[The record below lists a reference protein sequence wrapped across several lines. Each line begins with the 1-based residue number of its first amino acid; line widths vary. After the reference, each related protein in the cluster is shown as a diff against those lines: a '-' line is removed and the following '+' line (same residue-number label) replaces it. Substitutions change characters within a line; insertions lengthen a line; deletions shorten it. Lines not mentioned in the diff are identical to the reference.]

1 MLTLNYIVRRAAL
14 SVTLVLGVLL
24 LSFVLTYY
32 APGDPALTWAGR
44 PRGPG
49 ALEAIER
56 ARRELGLDRPLW
68 YQLSTYLQRFL
79 NGDWG
84 TSVKFKAPV
93 LGLVLR
99 GFAASLELVAYS
111 FLIAVP
117 VGYVLGISAAL
128 SRGGLR
134 DRAIYYFSAAI
145 SGTPRFVTAAATYIA
160 LYVLSQVLGTPVV
173 YGRVA
178 SGLRV
183 GFTEVTGAITIDS
196 VIQGR
201 LDVLVD
207 SLVRIIPPALVLS
220 TYPMGVLARVVRLAV
235 AETLEEEYVR
245 QAVSLGIP
253 AGVVLRRYVA
263 PSVMPVVTQLSGLF
277 FSYSLV
283 EAMAVEGVFGREGLG
298 YLLVKALESSD
309 YPLIVGSIVLVSIV
323 FVIANTVADV
333 VQAKVNPRVVV

>member
-1 MLTLNYIVRRAAL
+1 MLTLNYIVRRSAL
-14 SVTLVLGVLL
+14 SLALVVGVLL

-56 ARRELGLDRPLW
+56 ARQELGLDKPLW
-68 YQLSTYLQRFL
+68 YQLSAYMQRFL
-79 NGDWG
+79 SGDWG
-84 TSVKFKAPV
+84 TSVKFKTPV

-117 VGYVLGISAAL
+117 LGYLLGISAAL
-128 SRGGLR
+128 SRGRPR
-134 DRAIYYFSAAI
+134 DRVIYYFSAAI
-145 SGTPRFVTAAATYIA
+145 SGTPRFVMAATAYVS
-160 LYVLSQVLGTPVV
+160 LYALSQALGTPVV
-173 YGRVA
+173 YGRV
-178 SGLRV
+178 SSELRV
-183 GFTEVTGAITIDS
+183 GFVEITGAITVDS
-196 VIQGR
+196 LIQGR

-207 SLVRIIPPALVLS
+207 SLVKIVSPALVLS

-235 AETLEEEYVR
+235 AEALEEEYVR

-263 PSVMPVVTQLSGLF
+263 PSVVPVVAQLSGLF

-283 EAMAVEGVFGREGLG
+283 EAMAVEGIFGREGLG

-309 YPLIVGSIVLVSIV
+309 YPLIVGSIVLVSVV
-323 FVIANTVADV
+323 FVVANTVADV